1 VRVLV
6 VDDHRSTRESL
17 ALGFTRLGHV
27 ADVAANATDA
37 IEKLQEQSY
46 AWMIC
51 DVRMPD
57 ASGIDVAVA
66 ARKRQPQ
73 LALILMTAYEVS
85 EHERRILEALGGA
98 LVIKPAT
105 AAALATRCAGMGLPM
120 PPPREDTRS

>member
-1 VRVLV
+1 MRVLV
-6 VDDHRSTRESL
+6 VDDHRSTRETL
-17 ALGFTRLGHV
+17 ALGFTRLGHE
-27 ADVAANATDA
+27 ADVAASATDA

-57 ASGIDVAVA
+57 ASGIDVAIA
-66 ARKRQPQ
+66 ARKQQPQ

-85 EHERRILEALGGA
+85 EQERRILESLGGT

-105 AAALATRCAGMGLPM
+105 AAALAMRCAGMAA
-120 PPPREDTRS
+120 PPAREETPS

>member
-6 VDDHRSTRESL
+6 VDDHRSTRETL
-17 ALGFTRLGHV
+17 ALGFARLGHE
-27 ADVAANATDA
+27 ADVAASATDA

-66 ARKRQPQ
+66 ARKQQPQ

-85 EHERRILEALGGA
+85 EQERRILESLGGT

-105 AAALATRCAGMGLPM
+105 AAALAMRCAGMAA
-120 PPPREDTRS
+120 PPAREETHS